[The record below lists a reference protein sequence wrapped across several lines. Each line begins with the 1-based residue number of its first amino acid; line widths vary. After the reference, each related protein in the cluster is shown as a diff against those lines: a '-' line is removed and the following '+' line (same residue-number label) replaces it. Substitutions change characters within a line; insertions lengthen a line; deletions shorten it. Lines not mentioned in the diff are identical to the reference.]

1 MLHLLIAPVA
11 MLTLTPVA
19 DTPPPV
25 GAYLTGKQL
34 YEQCTSDKE
43 ASASVCAGYL
53 MGIAD
58 ALDFARSMGKQAQC
72 IPKDAG
78 PLQLRDVVVE
88 ALKAHPDQEGLPAA
102 QVSSE
107 IFGAAFGCK

>member
-1 MLHLLIAPVA
+1 MLHLLIAPIA

-19 DTPPPV
+19 DTSAPV

-34 YEQCTSDKE
+34 FSQCTAEKE
-43 ASASVCAGYL
+43 TSAAICAGYL

-58 ALDFARSMGKQAQC
+58 ALDFARSMGKQRQC
-72 IPKDAG
+72 IPKNAG
-78 PLQLRDVVVE
+78 PNQLRDVVVE
-88 ALKAHPDQEGLPAA
+88 ALKAHPDQQILPAA
-102 QVSSE
+102 QVASE

>member
-1 MLHLLIAPVA
+1 MLHLLIAPIA

-19 DTPPPV
+19 DTPAPV

-34 YEQCTSDKE
+34 YEQCTAEKE
-43 ASASVCAGYL
+43 TSASICAGYL

-58 ALDFARSMGKQAQC
+58 ALDFSRSIGKRTQC

-78 PLQLRDVVVE
+78 PTQLRDIVVE
-88 ALKAHPDQEGLPAA
+88 ALKAHPDQQGLPAA

>member
-19 DTPPPV
+19 DSPAPV

-34 YEQCTSDKE
+34 YDQCTAEKE
-43 ASASVCAGYL
+43 ASAAICAGYL

-58 ALDFARSMGKQAQC
+58 ALDFARSMAKRPQC

-78 PLQLRDVVVE
+78 PAQLRDIAVA
-88 ALKAHPDQEGLPAA
+88 ALKAHPDQQALPAA
-102 QVSSE
+102 QVASE
-107 IFGAAFGCK
+107 IFGGAFACK

>member
-11 MLTLTPVA
+11 ILTLTPVA
-19 DTPPPV
+19 DTSAPV

-34 YEQCTSDKE
+34 YEQCTAQKE
-43 ASASVCAGYL
+43 TSAAICAGYL

-58 ALDFARSMGKQAQC
+58 ALDFARSMAKRPQC

-78 PLQLRDVVVE
+78 PNQLRDVIVE
-88 ALKAHPDQEGLPAA
+88 ALKAHPDQQALPAA

-107 IFGAAFGCK
+107 IFGAAYGCK